1 MEIFDKT
8 VESLTSSGVA
18 VILNNHMSDAGFCCN
33 YTDSNGL
40 WHNQNYSADQW
51 LEANGQ
57 ISANYKD
64 NLLVIGNDLRNEI
77 RKDENNKLYPTWGT
91 GDVDTDWK

>member
-18 VILNNHMSDAGFCCN
+18 VILNNHMSDAGWCCSD
-33 YTDSNGL
+33 TDSNGL
-40 WHNQNYSADQW
+40 WHNKKYSA
-51 LEANGQ
+51 EAWFNANAQ
-57 ISANYKD
+57 ISARYKN